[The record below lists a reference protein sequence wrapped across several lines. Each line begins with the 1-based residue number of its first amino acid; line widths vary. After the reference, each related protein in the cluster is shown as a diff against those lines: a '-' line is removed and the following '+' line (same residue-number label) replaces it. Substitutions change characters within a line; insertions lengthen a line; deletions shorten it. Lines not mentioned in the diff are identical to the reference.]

1 MAEMPQRATIRV
13 LLLEDSPLDA
23 ELVVARLG
31 KTGMPLEVTRAYDRA
46 TFFESLEARAY
57 DLILADY
64 ALPDFDGLS
73 ALDATRARLPN
84 LPFIF
89 ISGRVGEEVA
99 IETLQ
104 RGATDYVLK
113 QRLERL
119 VPAVTRALKEAAEHA
134 ERKRV
139 EQQFRESESRFRE
152 VIDALPQRVWLGS
165 EENTL
170 IYTNKAWEAALLD
183 NTRNWLGEG
192 VIHPDDRHG
201 CERAWSSAVASRKA
215 FSCEARLWHAPDS
228 SWRWHL
234 IRMAPLLGTGDGEQ
248 TPRVDWLGTATDL
261 QEQKLNEE
269 ALRTAEKLAVTGRMM
284 AGIAHEINNPLESV
298 SNLIFLVRIESKDN
312 PRVLE
317 YLDITENELNRVAA
331 ITKQTLQFYRDPLT
345 PSQVDAREI
354 LEDVLRL
361 FATRLA
367 SKQIEQRLDVKD
379 PIIFEAIKGEIR
391 QVLINL
397 VGNAI
402 DAVPAGGKI
411 HVVAEVVSQAQREM
425 VKIRIKDNGVGLA
438 GTKIDRI
445 FQPFFSTKGAH
456 GTGLGLWVSKGIVE
470 KHEGSI
476 TLLSDRSGEENS
488 TTATVLL
495 PLQARQRLAAQSESA

>member
-1 MAEMPQRATIRV
+1 MAEANEQAPLRV

-23 ELVVARLG
+23 ELAIARLEKAGLVLDATTACDRASYFEHLVAR
-31 KTGMPLEVTRAYDRA
+31 E
-46 TFFESLEARAY
+46 Y

-64 ALPDFDGLS
+64 ALPDFDGLA
-73 ALDATRARLPN
+73 ALKAARALYPH

-113 QRLERL
+113 HRPERL
-119 VPAVTRALKEAAEHA
+119 VPAVTRALKEAAEHKTRMLV
-134 ERKRV
+134 ERR
-139 EQQFRESESRFRE
+139 FRESESRFHH
-152 VIDALPQRVWLGS
+152 VIDALPQMVWIAATDG
-165 EENTL
+165 TL
-170 IYTNKAWEAALLD
+170 LYTNKTWNESVPAGTRSWLD
-183 NTRNWLGEG
+183 DG
-192 VIHPDDRHG
+192 VIHPEDRAACVAARRRAIAAQEAFC
-201 CERAWSSAVASRKA
+201 CECRLHRASDR
-215 FSCEARLWHAPDS
+215 

-234 IRMAPLLGTGDGEQ
+234 VRMVPLAFTRGEDGSS
-248 TPRVDWLGTATDL
+248 RLDWLGTATDL

-298 SNLIFLVRIESKDN
+298 SNLIFLARMEAKDN
-312 PRVLE
+312 PQVIE
-317 YLDITENELNRVAA
+317 YLEMTENELARVAS

-345 PSQVDAREI
+345 PGPVDAREI
-354 LEDVLRL
+354 LEEVIRL
-361 FATRLA
+361 FATRLRA
-367 SKQIEQRLDVKD
+367 KGVGLMLEVEKTIV
-379 PIIFEAIKGEIR
+379 FEAIKGEIR

-402 DAVPAGGKI
+402 DAVPAGGEIAVTAKI
-411 HVVAEVVSQAQREM
+411 VRHQEREM
-425 VKIRIKDNGVGLA
+425 VQMQIRDNGVGLA
-438 GTKIDRI
+438 AAQLGRL

-470 KHEGSI
+470 KHDGTIKLASHRENGH
-476 TLLSDRSGEENS
+476 NS

-495 PLQARQRLAAQSESA
+495 PLQVAGELMLNQNAS